1 MHSQHKF
8 YYEVSEVKK
17 LEAELRRYANS
28 DYYPF
33 HMPGHKRRGDEIHRI
48 DITEIDGFDNLHDPQ
63 DLIRD
68 EMRFASEH
76 YGTKT
81 TWFSVNGSTCAILTA
96 ISAAVPF
103 GGTLLIERGCHISV
117 YHAAYLRHLK
127 LLYLEDEKAADQ
139 SFDAVMV
146 TSPSY
151 EGCVKEIEKYV
162 HLAHERRVPL
172 IVDEAHGAHF
182 SMHPYFPESAI
193 KKGADLVIQSV
204 HKTLP
209 AMTQTALLHNVT
221 GRVPDEKIKRFFD
234 IYETSSPSYVLM
246 SSITSCIHQ
255 AFDERSDLFER
266 YAARLK
272 KLRHHLAG
280 MRNLHLMG
288 GEAGILSSDQEFA
301 PYPAGT
307 IVDPGKITIQTG
319 GDGWNSGISAA
330 KLYDRLR
337 EEYHLQ
343 PEMKADSYVL
353 LMTSVYDTVEGF
365 QRLEEALDEID
376 GKIEK
381 VLITRQ
387 PEEGTQSED
396 KRERRTGT
404 HLPEVRMTIAD
415 AMDLSDAD
423 KQWIPLDDAAGRVAA
438 DYVIIFPPDAP
449 VIVPGEVYD
458 EQVIRT
464 IQEAE
469 ICGLTVNG
477 TRENRVLCIG

>member
-1 MHSQHKF
+1 M
-8 YYEVSEVKK
+8 KK

-139 SFDAVMV
+139 PFDAVMV

-151 EGCVKEIEKYV
+151 EGCVKDIEKYV
-162 HLAHERRVPL
+162 RLAHERQVPL
-172 IVDEAHGAHF
+172 IIDEAHGAHF

-193 KKGADLVIQSV
+193 RKGADLVIQSV

-221 GRVPDEKIKRFFD
+221 GRVPDEKIKQFFD

-266 YAARLK
+266 YAERLK

-280 MRNLHLMG
+280 LENLHLMG
-288 GEAGILSSDQEFA
+288 GEEGILSGNQEFP

-307 IVDPGKITIQTG
+307 VVDPGKITIQTK
-319 GDGWNSGISAA
+319 GDNWDSGITAA
-330 KLYDRLR
+330 ELYDRLR
-337 EEYHLQ
+337 DEYHLQ
-343 PEMKADSYVL
+343 SEMKSDSYVL
-353 LMTSVYDTVEGF
+353 LMTSVYDTDEGF

-376 GKIEK
+376 GELEK
-381 VLITRQ
+381 KTVTER
-387 PEEGTQSED
+387 EESGIQSGEEHNQ
-396 KRERRTGT
+396 RAGT
-404 HLPEVRMTIAD
+404 HLPKARMTVAD
-415 AMDLSDAD
+415 AMDSPDSD
-423 KQWIPLDDAAGRVAA
+423 KQWVSLDDAAGHTAA

-449 VIVPGEVYD
+449 VIVPGEMYD

-464 IQEAE
+464 IREA
-469 ICGLTVNG
+469 INSGLTVNG
-477 TRENRVLCIG
+477 MCESQVLCIC